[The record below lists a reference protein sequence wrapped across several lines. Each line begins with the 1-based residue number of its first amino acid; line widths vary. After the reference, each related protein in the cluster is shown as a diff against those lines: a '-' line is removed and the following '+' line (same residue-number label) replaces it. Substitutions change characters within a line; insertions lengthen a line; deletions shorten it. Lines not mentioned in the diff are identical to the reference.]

1 MMGRGYDYGYNMMDN
16 YGWGGGLLMLLFG
29 AMVIAGIVLI
39 IVWAVRSSG
48 HHANSTGPTPPHRAA
63 GHDEA
68 ISIAKRRLA
77 SGEITR
83 EQYED
88 IIRSLGA

>member
-29 AMVIAGIVLI
+29 TMVIAGIVLI

-48 HHANSTGPTPPHRAA
+48 HHATSAGHTPPPRAA

-68 ISIAKRRLA
+68 VSIAKRRLA

-83 EQYED
+83 EQYEE
-88 IIRSLGA
+88 IIRSLGT